1 MLFTNCDID
10 HKKKLFL
17 YLRVK
22 SEDINKDF
30 FYRKCSF
37 WDFTEIYRYFPS
49 IYFKHNHMTRLIEFD
64 KYVHNSYLLVVKL
77 FHGSQIIP
85 RYHLLLISLYHSELW
100 EMDFTLIPV
109 LYSGS
114 CWPSIVHF
122 TEKWSSPHYQPC
134 AQSSHRSRTNN
145 NLIHLK
151 KHIL

>member
-1 MLFTNCDID
+1 
-10 HKKKLFL
+10 
-17 YLRVK
+17 
-22 SEDINKDF
+22 
-30 FYRKCSF
+30 
-37 WDFTEIYRYFPS
+37 
-49 IYFKHNHMTRLIEFD
+49 MTRLIEFD

-145 NLIHLK
+145 LFIKETYFLYKKNYRLHSAHRTGPLRLSIADILCYIIDFYSFYLRIECLILK
-151 KHIL
+151 GTIKCLQF